1 MIKDYTIELNNTK
14 IPNIME
20 ITVTLESPKDSM
32 GMKTENTFAATIKVK
47 RNASENAITKVFS
60 LATNKDGKKF
70 LFEGKLEFMSDD
82 GQKPYK
88 FDLKS
93 TYVSAWTLTNPS
105 SASSPTEEEF
115 ELKVGRLIFEGLTK
129 DGGSAKAE
137 FDLPLFYGSK

>member
-20 ITVTLESPKDSM
+20 ITVALESPKDGM
-32 GMKTENTFAATIKVK
+32 GMKTENTFAATVSVK
-47 RNASENAITKVFS
+47 RNASENAITKVFA

-70 LFEGKLEFMSDD
+70 LFDGKLEFISDD

-93 TYVSAWTLTNPS
+93 MYVSRWTLSNPS
-105 SASSPTEEEF
+105 SASSPTEETF
-115 ELKVGRLIFEGLTK
+115 ELKVGRMIFEGQTK
-129 DGGSAKAE
+129 DGGTAKSE